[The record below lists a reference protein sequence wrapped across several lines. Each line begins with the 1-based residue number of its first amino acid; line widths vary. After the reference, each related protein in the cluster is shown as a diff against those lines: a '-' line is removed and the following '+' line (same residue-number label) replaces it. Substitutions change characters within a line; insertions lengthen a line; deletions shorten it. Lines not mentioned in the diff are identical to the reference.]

1 MLFRSLTDRQRWLED
16 QLATAPSGSAPS
28 LRQQLA
34 TVQGEI
40 STRIDVLRA
49 SYPHFAELVRTDPED
64 LEAVRAELPVGV
76 VVLQPVQL
84 PDKLVLLV
92 YRRERLVLREV
103 PIGAEDLGKKVMKVA
118 RSLRAADTWDPDW
131 TKARCDELGES
142 LWAPVAEELQ
152 GATTV
157 VVSATGVFRQL
168 PFAILR
174 HEGKWLAEHA
184 AVANVTH
191 VGSLRGGGA
200 KFKAEGRKALFVGNP
215 DGSLPGAEA
224 EARALSGRFSG
235 SKLLIGPEGGHDA
248 VLGAAQGRTLVH
260 LATHGVLDATTP
272 DRSHIV
278 LAGYP
283 APEGRL
289 AYREIPGLATWL
301 SEARL
306 VVLSACESGLPSDAV
321 STTQPALA
329 INGIAGQFR
338 RAGVE
343 TLIASLWK
351 VSDDGTMA
359 LMTAFYERLGK
370 GDDLAT
376 ALRGAQI
383 TLVANRKLAHPYFWA
398 PFVVVGD
405 WR

>member
-1 MLFRSLTDRQRWLED
+1 MLFRS
-16 QLATAPSGSAPS
+16 
-28 LRQQLA
+28 
-34 TVQGEI
+34 
-40 STRIDVLRA
+40 
-49 SYPHFAELVRTDPED
+49 
-64 LEAVRAELPVGV
+64 
-76 VVLQPVQL
+76 
-84 PDKLVLLV
+84 
-92 YRRERLVLREV
+92 
-103 PIGAEDLGKKVMKVA
+103 
-118 RSLRAADTWDPDW
+118 
-131 TKARCDELGES
+131 
-142 LWAPVAEELQ
+142 
-152 GATTV
+152 
-157 VVSATGVFRQL
+157 
-168 PFAILR
+168 
-174 HEGKWLAEHA
+174 
-184 AVANVTH
+184 
-191 VGSLRGGGA
+191 
-200 KFKAEGRKALFVGNP
+200 
-215 DGSLPGAEA
+215 
-224 EARALSGRFSG
+224 
-235 SKLLIGPEGGHDA
+235 
-248 VLGAAQGRTLVH
+248 
-260 LATHGVLDATTP
+260 
-272 DRSHIV
+272 IV